1 LKFTLSIEDKHGGIA
16 DEYSFDEGEFLVGRS
31 HSADII
37 LPSDNVSRRH
47 ARLYTIDGRCY
58 IEDLGSAN
66 GVFLNGRRIH
76 EVMEIEGTAQ
86 IRVGDYYLHVRS
98 DEAPQPEDKVHC
110 RIRGL
115 DHGVAD
121 QVFPIKRTVN
131 LVGRGKDCTVTII
144 DPSVS
149 RIHAKLTVERSGA
162 ITLEDLKSS
171 NGTFVNDEKI
181 EVATLNHRDRLRIG
195 NVELMVEF
203 PDLAPGDGQD
213 EESNEGLAH
222 AWTQNDGRSGQ
233 KIMLGVIAGVV
244 ILGGLVLVLFGD
256 RIFGSSES
264 ATSGAD
270 AAEVKPAPDAE
281 GPGGATQAPVTDV
294 ALLERE
300 GRTQIKGR
308 SWDQAVVTWRKI
320 LDIDPLHTDARKALN
335 QISIWKRDHETL
347 EKARTAGKEKRYG
360 EAARLLRNIN
370 DLASVYLNDAKEEL
384 DRLREMK
391 PALVVQA
398 EALFKSKD
406 CKGALKLYEQ
416 ARELDPDDG
425 DLAARIKAVKKKGSK
440 CR

>member
-47 ARLYTIDGRCY
+47 ARLYTIDGHCY

-98 DEAPQPEDKVHC
+98 DETPQPEDKVHC

-115 DHGVAD
+115 DHSVAD

-162 ITLEDLKSS
+162 ISLEDLKSS
-171 NGTFVNDEKI
+171 NGSFVNDEKI
-181 EVATLNHRDRLRIG
+181 EVATLNHQDRLRIG
-195 NVELMVEF
+195 NVELVVEF
-203 PDLAPGDGQD
+203 PEASERSMDAPPIS
-213 EESNEGLAH
+213 ESEMGH
-222 AWTQNDGRSGQ
+222 AWTRNEGGSGQ
-233 KIMLGVIAGVV
+233 KVMIGVVATVV
-244 ILGGLVLVLFGD
+244 ILGTLLLMVFSDNLFSDG
-256 RIFGSSES
+256 E
-264 ATSGAD
+264 ATEPETKTSKSV
-270 AAEVKPAPDAE
+270 EKPAESPKTELASKDI
-281 GPGGATQAPVTDV
+281 T
-294 ALLERE
+294 LLEQR
-300 GRTQIKGR
+300 GKAQITGR
-308 SWDQAVVTWRKI
+308 SWDEALVTWQKI
-320 LDIDPLHTDARKALN
+320 LELDPLHTNARKALN
-335 QISIWKRDHETL
+335 QIPLWKQDDETL
-347 EKARTAGKEKRYG
+347 KKARAATKLKQYG
-360 EAARLLRNIN
+360 EAARLLRRFT
-370 DLASVYLNDAKEEL
+370 DLTSPYFNDAKEEL
-384 DRLREMK
+384 SRLREEK
-391 PALVVQA
+391 PKLVMQA
-398 EALFKSKD
+398 EALFKSRD
-406 CKGALKLYEQ
+406 CEGALKIYEQ
-416 ARELDPDDG
+416 ARELDPG
-425 DLAARIKAVKKKGSK
+425 DESLSARIKLVKKKEKSK

>member
-1 LKFTLSIEDKHGGIA
+1 MKFTLSIEDKHGGIA

-98 DEAPQPEDKVHC
+98 DEAPQAEDKVHC

-115 DHGVAD
+115 DHSVAD

-171 NGTFVNDEKI
+171 NGSFVNDEKI
-181 EVATLNHRDRLRIG
+181 DVATLNHQDRLRIG
-195 NVELMVEF
+195 NVELVVEF
-203 PDLAPGDGQD
+203 PEAAEGAADAPPI
-213 EESNEGLAH
+213 SEGEMGH
-222 AWTQNDGRSGQ
+222 AWTRNEGGAGQ
-233 KIMLGVIAGVV
+233 RVMIGVVATVV
-244 ILGGLVLVLFGD
+244 ILGTLLLMVFSDSLLGETEPAEPETTNAKSVD
-256 RIFGSSES
+256 K
-264 ATSGAD
+264 AD
-270 AAEVKPAPDAE
+270 EEPKEDLAAREIS
-281 GPGGATQAPVTDV
+281 
-294 ALLERE
+294 LLEQR
-300 GRTQIKGR
+300 GKAQITGR
-308 SWDQAVVTWRKI
+308 SWDEALVTWQKI
-320 LDIDPLHTDARKALN
+320 LELDPLHSNARKALN
-335 QISIWKRDHETL
+335 QVPLWKQDDETL
-347 EKARTAGKEKRYG
+347 KKARAATKLKKYG
-360 EAARLLRNIN
+360 EAARLLRRFT
-370 DLASVYLNDAKEEL
+370 DLTSPYFNDAKEVL
-384 DRLREMK
+384 NRLREEK
-391 PALVVQA
+391 PKLVMQA
-398 EALFKSKD
+398 KALFKSRD
-406 CKGALKLYEQ
+406 CKGALKIYEQ
-416 ARELDPDDG
+416 ARELDPSDES
-425 DLAARIKAVKKKGSK
+425 LSARIKLVKKKAKSK

>member
-1 LKFTLSIEDKHGGIA
+1 MKFTLSIEDKHGGIA

-47 ARLYTIDGRCY
+47 ARLYTIDSRCY
-58 IEDLGSAN
+58 VEDLGSAN

-98 DEAPQPEDKVHC
+98 EETVQPEDKVHC

-121 QVFPIKRTVN
+121 QIFPIKRTVS

-181 EVATLNHRDRLRIG
+181 EVATLSHRDSLRIG

-203 PDLAPGDGQD
+203 PEQEVGEDTEQSSDDELA
-213 EESNEGLAH
+213 A
-222 AWTQNDGRSGQ
+222 AWTQDRGSTG
-233 KIMLGVIAGVV
+233 KKVV
-244 ILGGLVLVLFGD
+244 MAIVATAVVLGGGIFALFSD
-256 RIFGSSES
+256 KL
-264 ATSGAD
+264 TSDGGPQPAQTPSDGTPSAD
-270 AAEVKPAPDAE
+270 AVPGAAGEKAE
-281 GPGGATQAPVTDV
+281 TDIE
-294 ALLERE
+294 LLERE
-300 GRTQIKGR
+300 GRTQIKSR
-308 SWDQAVVTWRKI
+308 NWEAAVVTWRKL
-320 LDIDPLHTDARKALN
+320 LDKDPLHTDARIALN
-335 QISIWKRDHETL
+335 QIAIWQRDKETL
-347 EKARTAGKEKRYG
+347 DKARTASKEKRYG
-360 EAARLLRNIN
+360 EAARLLRSIN
-370 DLASVYLNDAKEEL
+370 DLASVYLEDAKDEL
-384 DRLREMK
+384 KRLTEMK
-391 PALVVQA
+391 PALVMQA
-398 EALFKSKD
+398 EALFKSRD
-406 CKGALKLYEQ
+406 CAGALKLYGQ
-416 ARELDPDDG
+416 AQKLDPSDATLDD
-425 DLAARIKAVKKKGSK
+425 RIKIVKKKEKTK

>member
-47 ARLYTIDGRCY
+47 ARLYTIDGHCY

-98 DEAPQPEDKVHC
+98 DETPQPEDKVHC

-115 DHGVAD
+115 DHAVAD

-171 NGTFVNDEKI
+171 NGSFVNDEKI
-181 EVATLNHRDRLRIG
+181 EVATLNHLDRLRIG
-195 NVELMVEF
+195 NVELVVEF
-203 PDLAPGDGQD
+203 PDADEQPAARAPIS
-213 EESNEGLAH
+213 ESEMGR
-222 AWTQNDGRSGQ
+222 AWSRGGGGPGQ
-233 KIMLGVIAGVV
+233 KMMIGIVAGVV
-244 ILGGLVLVLFGD
+244 VVGTLLLVLLSDGLFGGPETPEPGEQED
-256 RIFGSSES
+256 VKAS
-264 ATSGAD
+264 AKVEEATAD
-270 AAEVKPAPDAE
+270 
-281 GPGGATQAPVTDV
+281 GPTKDV
-294 ALLERE
+294 AILEARGKAQIT
-300 GRTQIKGR
+300 GRN
-308 SWDQAVVTWRKI
+308 WDEALVTWQKI
-320 LDIDPLHTDARKALN
+320 LELDPLNTDARKALN
-335 QISIWKRDHETL
+335 QVPLWKADDERL
-347 EKARTAGKEKRYG
+347 KQARAATKDKKYG
-360 EAARLLRNIN
+360 EAARLLRKFT
-370 DLASVYLNDAKEEL
+370 DLTSPYFNDAKQEL
-384 DRLREMK
+384 ARLIEAK
-391 PALVVQA
+391 PKLVMQA
-398 EALFKSKD
+398 EALFKSRD
-406 CKGALKLYEQ
+406 CKGALKIYLQ
-416 ARELDPDDG
+416 ARELDPDDES
-425 DLAARIKAVKKKGSK
+425 LTARIKLVKKKEKSK